1 MMFKTLSFRDSK
13 CLIKCHLGPF
23 ADDVL
28 IMRVYEVLARKLHGL
43 VCHTRGY
50 NNPGFDNIAKST
62 KSNYRNQAR
71 AKLFD

>member
-1 MMFKTLSFRDSK
+1 MFNQM
-13 CLIKCHLGPF
+13 HLGPF

-28 IMRVYEVLARKLHGL
+28 IEDPRVEVLAKKIHGE

-62 KSNYRNQAR
+62 QSNYRNQAR
-71 AKLFD
+71 AEYAA

>member
-1 MMFKTLSFRDSK
+1 MFNQM
-13 CLIKCHLGPF
+13 HLGPF

-28 IMRVYEVLARKLHGL
+28 IEDPSIEVLARKLHGL

-50 NNPGFDNIAKST
+50 NNPGFDNIAEST